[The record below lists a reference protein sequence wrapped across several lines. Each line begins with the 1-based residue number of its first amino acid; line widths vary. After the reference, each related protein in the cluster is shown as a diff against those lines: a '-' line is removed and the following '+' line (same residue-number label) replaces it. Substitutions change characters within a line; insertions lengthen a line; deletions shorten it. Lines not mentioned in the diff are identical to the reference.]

1 MAIGLTTAAALAAA
15 GLGGVGLGM
24 GASGGGGFD
33 ILSGIEIGTTKK
45 QETLSYQTTENIQ
58 ETWNISPVTTRTYDI
73 QYNIASGGSSV
84 STKKEQAIEQT
95 PSTNVVPETYII
107 PQIIPLMTQ
116 GAGAESSAP
125 MGSGGTASGGGINFA
140 QILLIAG
147 IGLGIY
153 YLFFQEDSK

>member
-1 MAIGLTTAAALAAA
+1 MAVGWIPLLAT
-15 GLGGVGLGM
+15 GLGGFGLGA
-24 GASGGGGFD
+24 GASGGGLD
-33 ILSGIEIGTTKK
+33 ILSGIEIGTKK
-45 QETLSYQTTENIQ
+45 EQATTSYQTTENIQ
-58 ETWNISPVTTRTYDI
+58 ETYNISPVVTRTYDI

-84 STKKEQAIEQT
+84 STKKEQAIEQAPET
-95 PSTNVVPETYII
+95 MVVPETYIT

-125 MGSGGTASGGGINFA
+125 IGSSGTATGGGINFA